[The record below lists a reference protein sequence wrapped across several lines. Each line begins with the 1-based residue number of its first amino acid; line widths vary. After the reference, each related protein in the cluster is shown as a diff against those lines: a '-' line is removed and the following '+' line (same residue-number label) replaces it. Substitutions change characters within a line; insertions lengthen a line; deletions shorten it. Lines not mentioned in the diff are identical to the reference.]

1 MMALSATGLLQ
12 SVRNVETGPSKALS
26 LVTMVLELAAVL
38 AVPLIL
44 DMLAQVRL
52 LSVNINPTV
61 AMEYDKLGKDVIM
74 D

>member
-1 MMALSATGLLQ
+1 MMASSATGLLQ
-12 SVRNVETGPSKALS
+12 SVRNAETGPSKALS

-38 AVPLIL
+38 DVPLIL
-44 DMLAQVRL
+44 GMLAQVHL